1 MKVVRIKRGIMS
13 WWYDKK
19 KKKDDLIKIATDAS
33 DDSGILLAQF

>member
-13 WWYDKK
+13 WWYD

>member
-13 WWYDKK
+13 WWCD
-19 KKKDDLIKIATDAS
+19 KKDDLIKIATDAS